1 MRTDFARLTLPARV
15 ESVRPFCEFARRVA
29 ARAEFTAEQI
39 DQLELV
45 IEEILVNIAR
55 HGYVESG
62 AGEAELACAVE
73 SARRLRVVVSDQ
85 GRPFNPLASKAPD
98 LNQSLAERQAGGLG
112 IFLVKS
118 LAEELD
124 YERDGERNVLKFT
137 FAIG

>member
-1 MRTDFARLTLPARV
+1 
-15 ESVRPFCEFARRVA
+15 VA
-29 ARAEFTAEQI
+29 AEAEFTAEQI
-39 DQLELV
+39 DELELV

-55 HGYVESG
+55 YGYLES
-62 AGEAELACAVE
+62 ASGEAELACAVE
-73 SARRLRVVVSDQ
+73 SAHRLRVVVSDQ

-98 LNQSLAERQAGGLG
+98 LSQSLAERQVGGLG

-124 YERDGERNVLKFT
+124 YERDGDRNVLKFT